1 MTFSTAKRSASV
13 SRAMR
18 ITGALFPVLLSLFA
32 RGAFGAHGVFLRV
45 RVAQVGTM
53 QKNSSGMSASFL
65 YSWTRPPGTRVQ

>member
-45 RVAQVGTM
+45 RVAAGGDYAEEFERDV
-53 QKNSSGMSASFL
+53 
-65 YSWTRPPGTRVQ
+65 RVVFVFVDEA